1 MFCIAKDNPQGFID
15 ASVTSFFQKRTYY
28 QRRKKMAVNVKFVFL
43 SVPTNATSTIPSRVL
58 SRSVS
63 PIPRQSGSP
72 IPRSGSPIPTHHTS
86 GYAVSGG
93 RFGRGWGGG
102 SVRVGG
108 DGAGD
113 REGERGVSLRRLLVA
128 KVQIL
133 ESLLR
138 VPVSRKYSRALIY
151 DNMGPRVA

>member
-1 MFCIAKDNPQGFID
+1 MRRLHHSSKSAPIINA
-15 ASVTSFFQKRTYY
+15 ARRWLSTS
-28 QRRKKMAVNVKFVFL
+28 N
-43 SVPTNATSTIPSRVL
+43 SSS
-58 SRSVS
+58 SVS
-63 PIPRQSGSP
+63 LQMPPLQSPAVSSP
-72 IPRSGSPIPTHHTS
+72 DLCHLSLDSLGHLSPDLGHQSPLTTPPDMLYL
-86 GYAVSGG
+86 GVVSGG
-93 RFGRGWGGG
+93 GGGGG